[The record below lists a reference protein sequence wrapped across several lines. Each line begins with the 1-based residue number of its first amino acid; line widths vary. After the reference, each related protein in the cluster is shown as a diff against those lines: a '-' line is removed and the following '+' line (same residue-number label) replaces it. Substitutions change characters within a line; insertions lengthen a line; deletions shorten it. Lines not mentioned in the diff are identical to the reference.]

1 MADYKEVAW
10 LILTWRT
17 TQREKRMPETRAK
30 PSFAWDGRRYSVEHT
45 HRDLPTF
52 FTYKFPKGWD
62 FILDRIKRKR
72 PSQIFLSDVNVWLPG
87 TPTGAA
93 PVTPGSKSSA
103 QGISVPAQSA
113 ERGRFRRG
121 RVYFPEVVGVREG
134 NTPTD
139 DVGDMRLSRRQ
150 VDLLQ
155 FQASPNYII

>member
-17 TQREKRMPETRAK
+17 TQREKRTPKSRAK

-52 FTYKFPKGWD
+52 FTYKFLKGWD
-62 FILDRIKRKR
+62 FILDRVKRKR
-72 PSQIFLSDVNVWLPG
+72 PSQIFFSDVNVWLPG

-103 QGISVPAQSA
+103 QGISVPAES
-113 ERGRFRRG
+113 GRFRRG
-121 RVYFPEVVGVREG
+121 QVYFPEVVGVTEV
-134 NTPTD
+134 NTPPDNT
-139 DVGDMRLSRRQ
+139 GDMRLSRRQ
-150 VDLLQ
+150 VDLLR
-155 FQASPNYII
+155 FQASSRYII